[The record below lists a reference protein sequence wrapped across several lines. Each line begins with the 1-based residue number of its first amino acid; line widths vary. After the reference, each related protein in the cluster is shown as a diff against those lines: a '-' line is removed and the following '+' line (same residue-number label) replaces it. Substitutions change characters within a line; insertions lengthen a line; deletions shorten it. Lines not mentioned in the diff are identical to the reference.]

1 MSHIRGVKLEKR
13 IIVRICRLNN
23 VQRPSIPAFGCVRYL
38 AQPLSDG
45 PAPINRRI
53 LEPYD

>member
-1 MSHIRGVKLEKR
+1 
-13 IIVRICRLNN
+13 
-23 VQRPSIPAFGCVRYL
+23 VRYL
-38 AQPLSDG
+38 AQPLSNS

>member
-1 MSHIRGVKLEKR
+1 
-13 IIVRICRLNN
+13 
-23 VQRPSIPAFGCVRYL
+23 VRYL